1 MVVPIVNPYAKK
13 RRDNSGHSTNV
24 GHVDTQ
30 NNVDTPIIQQQN
42 NSRSQQASNCCTTTN
57 NHRNSNTSLVVAAP
71 LATTTRDPVDDRE
84 NRRNRENR
92 RTSIPTVVP
101 NVATMGIQSQKR
113 NGQREKKE
121 NLNIRNTR
129 RSNR

>member
-24 GHVDTQ
+24 GHVDIQ

-57 NHRNSNTSLVVAAP
+57 NHRNSSTSLVVAAP
-71 LATTTRDPVDDRE
+71 LATTTRDSVDDCE

-92 RTSIPTVVP
+92 RTSAVVP

-113 NGQREKKE
+113 NGQQEKKK
-121 NLNIRNTR
+121 T
-129 RSNR
+129 